1 MSFTITPGSTPD
13 TIYFV
18 LCIVLMILQVIQY
31 ASLRKSKSEVEQIW
45 SQIAIMAAVVA
56 SKMKELEEKLDKH
69 EKNNKE

>member
-1 MSFTITPGSTPD
+1 
-13 TIYFV
+13 
-18 LCIVLMILQVIQY
+18 MILQVIQY

-56 SKMKELEEKLDKH
+56 SKMKELEEKLDKN